1 MVYRVT
7 VEIVSRALVIAIT
20 IPIVSE
26 IYGVLKEA
34 DGMDLKKFQGVHFS
48 LVILPNS
55 LIMIFA
61 SSLRLWHLEL
71 LIMLANVVLEM
82 VTSVENAKV
91 IVIVQTIAN
100 LV

>member
-1 MVYRVT
+1 VT
-7 VEIVSRALVIAIT
+7 AEIVSRALAIVIK

-26 IYGVLKEA
+26 IYVVLKEA

-48 LVILPNS
+48 PVILPKP
-55 LIMIFA
+55 LITIFV

-71 LIMLANVVLEM
+71 LIMLANVVLIT

-91 IVIVQTIAN
+91 TVIVQTTAN